1 MPIKIDLDFAFDG
14 NTPLE
19 VKQAIREINSGRFKS
34 NNDYRREALDL
45 GKISDFFS
53 GEGIVSGLGLEGFLG
68 FLGEPDRATARARGY
83 VNERSAPDAEMSI
96 DTAKETFGPQ
106 LAAEMEAAVAGIGI
120 KGVGVGQNVTA
131 ELKQTMTLDKKA
143 ESLTGRVLQDPRDIK
158 SIERVIKSSRSKYG
172 DPGPLLDWLY
182 TKADR
187 KYREALFKI
196 IDQKLANF
204 IHIAY
209 VDDKG
214 PLEFPQAY
222 IVTGAAQKL
231 NLRSPSN
238 GKRFLAPEFRDGSFN
253 VRLNPAGM
261 KFLEDHGTDIT
272 QKIFARM
279 SDNFGAK
286 MLKFLFTD
294 PKKKTRRAVKQL
306 PKMQAFIKKAQAG
319 GKKPFTER
327 VSEDRSVIIALAEL
341 IYFASQFDTKMGG
354 KAFEI
359 RSAQKDDVTK
369 MGITSTSIGLK
380 EPSRAKQGAKQQL
393 ASEIQLTSLVQ
404 QAMEQRMAKGVPGG
418 PPEPT
423 PGRLTYRSGRYVKS
437 VQITRMTSKKLIY
450 YKYDP
455 IYRQWENKYK
465 AQTYIEQTIREVAQR
480 EFGKRFFVYKEK
492 RV

>member
-19 VKQAIREINSGRFKS
+19 VKQAIKEINSGRFKS
-34 NNDYRREALDL
+34 NNAYRRDALDL

-53 GEGIVSGLGLEGFLG
+53 GKGVASGLGLEGFLG
-68 FLGEPDRATARARGY
+68 FLGEPNRATAKARGY
-83 VNERSAPDAEMSI
+83 VNPDSAPDAEMSI
-96 DTAKETFGPQ
+96 DTAKEAFGPKI
-106 LAAEMEAAVAGIGI
+106 AAEMEAAVAEVGVKGI
-120 KGVGVGQNVTA
+120 GVGQNVTA
-131 ELKQTMTLDKKA
+131 ELKQTMTLDKRA
-143 ESLTGRVLQDPRDIK
+143 ESLTGKVLEDPRDIK
-158 SIERVIKSSRSKYG
+158 SIERVLKTASKY
-172 DPGPLLDWLY
+172 DGPALLDWLY
-182 TKADR
+182 TKASA

-231 NLRSPSN
+231 NLRNASN
-238 GKRFLAPEFRDGSFN
+238 GKRYLAPEFRNGSFN

-261 KFLEDHGTDIT
+261 QFLKKHGTDIT
-272 QKIFARM
+272 QQIFARM

-294 PKKKTRRAVKQL
+294 PKKKTRRAVKDI
-306 PKMQAFIKKAQAG
+306 PKMRSFIKKAASAT
-319 GKKPFTER
+319 KPFTQR
-327 VSEDRSVIIALAEL
+327 VSEDQSVIIALAEL
-341 IYFASQFDTKMGG
+341 IYFAAQFDTKMGG

-359 RSAQKDDVTK
+359 RAAEKDDVTK
-369 MGITSTSIGLK
+369 MGIISSGIGLK

-492 RV
+492 RI

>member
-53 GEGIVSGLGLEGFLG
+53 GEGVASGLGLEGFLG
-68 FLGEPDRATARARGY
+68 FLGEPDRAAARSRGY
-83 VNERSAPDAEMSI
+83 INAASAPDAEMSI
-96 DTAKETFGPQ
+96 DTAKEAFGPK

-120 KGVGVGQNVTA
+120 RGVGAGQNVTA
-131 ELKQTMTLDKKA
+131 EIKQTMTLDKKA
-143 ESLTGRVLQDPRDIK
+143 ETLTGKVLQDSRDIK

-172 DPGPLLDWLY
+172 DANTLLDWLY

-214 PLEFPQAY
+214 PLAFPQAY

-231 NLRSPSN
+231 NLRNPSN
-238 GKRFLAPEFRDGSFN
+238 GKRFLAPEFRNGSFN

-261 KFLEDHGTDIT
+261 KFLESHGTDIT

-306 PKMQAFIKKAQAG
+306 PKMQAFITKAASA
-319 GKKPFTER
+319 KKPFTER

-341 IYFASQFDTKMGG
+341 IYFASQFDTKLGG
-354 KAFEI
+354 KAFNI

-369 MGITSTSIGLK
+369 MGITASGIGLK
-380 EPSRAKQGAKQQL
+380 EPTGAKQGAKQQL

-404 QAMEQRMAKGVPGG
+404 QAMTQRMAKGVPGG

-437 VQITRMTSKKLIY
+437 VQVTRMTSKKLIY
-450 YKYDP
+450 FKYDP
-455 IYRQWENKYK
+455 IYRQWESEYN
-465 AQTYIEQTIREVAQR
+465 AETYIKQTIREVAQR
-480 EFGKRFFVYKEK
+480 EFGKRFFVYREK
-492 RV
+492 NL